1 MTVLANCLAFQ
12 PLPTGDTA
20 FVGVPFHYGAPLVA
34 KAAAGI
40 PDTLD
45 CSNPHVIS
53 VANAINMFVTVVKYD
68 STIQA
73 AAAKRKW
80 WYVDPNALLK
90 QLAKNPTAIRAFP
103 AFPPDPNAVTAPFG
117 SALSRDG
124 IHPSTA
130 TQKLI
135 AQSLQQAI
143 NAAYGSA
150 IPAIP

>member
-1 MTVLANCLAFQ
+1 
-12 PLPTGDTA
+12 
-20 FVGVPFHYGAPLVA
+20 VPFHYGAPLVQMA
-34 KAAAGI
+34 SFGI

-68 STIQA
+68 STIRA
-73 AAAKRKW
+73 AAVKRKW
-80 WYVDPNALLK
+80 LYLDPNALLK
-90 QLAKNPTAIRAFP
+90 QLAGVPGAIRAFP
-103 AFPPDPNAVTAPFG
+103 AFPPDPNAVPAPFG

-135 AQSLQQAI
+135 AQTLQQAI
-143 NAAYGSA
+143 NAFYNSA